1 MVLGTHTSNDEQNYL
16 QIASV
21 KLPQESSKDTRDF
34 KENVLDDATNGIGG
48 TGAGASK
55 QARIKIDVQINHQGE
70 INKARY
76 MPQDPKIIAT
86 KTVDDGEVHIF
97 DYSKHPNTPE
107 NDEVRPDMRLLGH
120 TAEGYGLAWNKL
132 KPGLLLSGSDD
143 CRVCIWDIQMTNSN
157 QLTQEPWI
165 YFQAHDSIVEDVAWS
180 NFDEHVFITV
190 GDDKRMRIWDTRDPN
205 SPTSSIE
212 GHVQEIMS
220 VDTSP
225 FD

>member
-1 MVLGTHTSNDEQNYL
+1 
-16 QIASV
+16 
-21 KLPQESSKDTRDF
+21 
-34 KENVLDDATNGIGG
+34 
-48 TGAGASK
+48 
-55 QARIKIDVQINHQGE
+55 
-70 INKARY
+70 

-143 CRVCIWDIQMTNSN
+143 CRACIWDIQMTNSN
-157 QLTQEPWI
+157 QLTQEPLI

-180 NFDEHVFITV
+180 HFDEHLFLTV